1 MPTNNILPT
10 TTDATTTDEE
20 TNERGLPQIPTG
32 YNNSLVQKAL
42 GFGNAG
48 IQAQREAMHESL
60 GGIESSLFDQM
71 GRMQLQTEQDI
82 ANRRMQ
88 ALRSGMPSSQLAAME
103 LQNVQ
108 TAQLGAQEMAREYDQ
123 LRLEMDT
130 ALAGAEDMMAHDK
143 FNTLAQG
150 ITDMNA
156 IEAQRYAH
164 DLNSQLGDVFGDSWQ
179 DMSVLTKLGMV
190 QAITGVELSQDAKS
204 FLEEIALEG
213 ELNPGFWERN
223 KDRVAQF
230 VGAGG
235 VMGGVLTAMAVGA
248 KKGATKGMLAGPKG
262 IVAGAA
268 VGGAAGLVVSLIN
281 EWRKNRE

>member
-1 MPTNNILPT
+1 MPTNNILP
-10 TTDATTTDEE
+10 TTTDEE

-32 YNNSLVQKAL
+32 YNNSLVQQAL

-71 GRMQLQTEQDI
+71 GRMQLQTERDI

-108 TAQLGAQEMAREYDQ
+108 TAQLGAQQMAREYDQ

-164 DLNSQLGDVFGDSWQ
+164 DLNSQLGDVFGDSWEN
-179 DMSVLTKLGMV
+179 MSVLTKLGMV

-230 VGAGG
+230 AAAGG

-262 IVAGAA
+262 IVAGVV
-268 VGGAAGLVVSLIN
+268 VGGAAGLLVGLIN

>member
-1 MPTNNILPT
+1 MPTNNILP
-10 TTDATTTDEE
+10 TTTDEE
-20 TNERGLPQIPTG
+20 TNERGLPQIPAG
-32 YNNSLVQKAL
+32 YNNSLVQQAL

-71 GRMQLQTEQDI
+71 GRMQLQTERDI

-108 TAQLGAQEMAREYDQ
+108 TAQLGAQQMAREYDQ

-164 DLNSQLGDVFGDSWQ
+164 DLNAQLGDVFGDSWQ

-230 VGAGG
+230 AGAGG
-235 VMGGVLTAMAVGA
+235 VMGGVITAMAVGA
-248 KKGATKGMLAGPKG
+248 KKGATKGVLAGPKG
-262 IVAGAA
+262 IVGGAV
-268 VGGAAGLVVSLIN
+268 VGGAVGLVVGLIN